1 MRGRP
6 EVYRTLWT
14 DGQDCQNQGLTT
26 SHRPKTI
33 LFTQSISSLIPK
45 MSVFTLAIACLT
57 KSYLTW
63 FIELTFQIPM
73 QYCSLQ
79 CWTLLPSPDT
89 TTVEC
94 CFGFGLASSFLLELV
109 LHSFPVAY
117 WAPTDLGSS
126 SFSVISFCLFISFT
140 GFSRQEYWSGLPF
153 PTPVDCILS
162 GLSTTIHLSWVAL
175 HGMAHSFIELHRAV
189 IHVITLPLHNMKGH
203 HPISWRP

>member
-79 CWTLLPSPDT
+79 HQALLSPTDTSFSSYFSTLPQYQIGHLPAWVT
-89 TTVEC
+89 H
-94 CFGFGLASSFLLELV
+94 LLV
-109 LHSFPVAY
+109 L
-117 WAPTDLGSS
+117 
-126 SFSVISFCLFISFT
+126 SFCLFILFM
-140 GFSRQEYWSGLPF
+140 GFSRQEHWNGLPF
-153 PTPVDCILS
+153 PSPVEPHFVRTLHHDPSILD
-162 GLSTTIHLSWVAL
+162 GPAQ
-175 HGMAHSFIELHRAV
+175 HGSELHWV
-189 IHVITLPLHNMKGH
+189 TQGCDPCDHF
-203 HPISWRP
+203 S